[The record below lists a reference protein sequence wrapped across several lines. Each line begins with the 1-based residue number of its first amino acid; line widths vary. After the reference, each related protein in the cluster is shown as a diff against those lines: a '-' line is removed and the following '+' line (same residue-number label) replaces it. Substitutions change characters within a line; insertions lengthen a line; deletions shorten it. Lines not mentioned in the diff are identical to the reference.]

1 VSGYPRIRAEAG
13 AHIHELDLLEKKIII
28 ATDGIMTK
36 FSESTLRDKLS
47 KQNALAAADY
57 IIAMKREINPQLNY
71 IKYTIQI
78 LSKLSRVIGIEKPFV
93 DMTRDDI
100 LFYLDKCRKPE
111 NEDPLHKWIG
121 SYNLKRITLMRFFKW
136 LYYPNITSHK
146 RRNELS
152 LEENKPEC
160 ILGRTG
166 GNASIHWRDNTSK
179 QAE

>member
-1 VSGYPRIRAEAG
+1 
-13 AHIHELDLLEKKIII
+13 
-28 ATDGIMTK
+28 
-36 FSESTLRDKLS
+36 
-47 KQNALAAADY
+47 
-57 IIAMKREINPQLNY
+57 MKREIKPRLIY
-71 IKYTIQI
+71 IKSTIQF
-78 LSKLSRVIGIEKPFV
+78 LSELSRVVGIEKHFV

-100 LFYLDKCRKPE
+100 LFYLNKCRKPE

-121 SYNLKRITLMRFFKW
+121 ITLMRFFKW
-136 LYYPNITSHK
+136 LYYPNIASHK